1 MALIGPILD
10 DRSFQQ
16 LKDELVARIPEFA
29 PEWTDHNESDP
40 GIALLELF
48 ASLGESLLY
57 RFNQIPDATKVAF
70 LRLLALR
77 PGPAQLASALL
88 VLETERPDGVQVLG
102 GREARAG
109 AVAFE
114 TDDEVFAWPLEV
126 HAVGK
131 IAQVEPD
138 PNTPAGAAEIRRRN
152 DAVARLSPAD
162 QQRAQQFGETFYTV
176 TAVPT
181 DPMAADARPVDVS
194 TTVDGSL
201 WVALLAR
208 TEQLRPA
215 ITTALATRTAFLGVA
230 LDEAVKPEPF
240 DLLRPPPGT
249 PGVTRTALPDTS
261 LTADPPRIM
270 WELWNGPAD
279 QRPNKAA
286 DPDFVALQLL
296 GDTSRGLTTTGVVK
310 LALPDRLPAL
320 DPLVPP
326 PGDWTSPPP
335 LDDPKRTVRVVAW
348 LRVRRPEDEN
358 DAIHGVRWVGVNA
371 VAASQARTAGAEL
384 LGTGTGDPGQT
395 FRLSQRPVVEDSV
408 RLEVE
413 EVDGW
418 TAWTEV
424 DPFTV
429 GGPQDRY
436 FSVDLTAGLVEF
448 GTRTRLPQ
456 IGERIRVVSY
466 RHGGGAA
473 GNLPAG
479 SITTLPGVASVKVT
493 NILPAVGGAD
503 AADLTEAL
511 EQIPAQVHRRE
522 RAVTADDFQALTLEV
537 PGVARAET
545 LPLLHPDTPS
555 QPAAGVVSVLVF
567 PDEDLLHP
575 DAPTPD
581 VALLRRVAAYLNP
594 RRLVTTE
601 LYIIPP
607 TYRPIALSAGV
618 RVREGY
624 QADAVRRWVELI
636 LRQYLA
642 PLPPFGPDG
651 GGWPLGRT
659 VHRAELEAVAVQ
671 VDGVEFVEDELR
683 LARRDAAGA
692 FVPVPREVALEP
704 WEVPELVSIT
714 VVVGSP
720 LEPGADY
727 PPPTAG
733 SGQDDPV
740 LVPLPPDVC

>member
-16 LKDELVARIPEFA
+16 LKDELVARIPEFT

-48 ASLGESLLY
+48 AALGESLLY

-70 LRLLALR
+70 LRLLGLR
-77 PGPAQLASALL
+77 PRPAQLATTLL
-88 VLETERPDGVQVLG
+88 TLETERPDGVQVLR

-109 AVAFE
+109 AVVFE

-131 IAQVEPD
+131 IALLELD
-138 PNTPAGAAEIRRRN
+138 PADPANAAEIRRRQ
-152 DAVARLSPAD
+152 DAVARLPPTER
-162 QQRAQQFGETFYTV
+162 QRAATAGQAFYTV
-176 TAVPT
+176 KPVPA
-181 DPMAADARPVDVS
+181 DPAAPGAELVDVS
-194 TTVDGSL
+194 TTVDRSL

-208 TEQLRPA
+208 SEQLQPTLA
-215 ITTALATRTAFLGVA
+215 PVLATRTVFLGVA

-240 DLLRPPPGT
+240 DLVVPAPGT
-249 PGVTRTALPDTS
+249 PGATRTALPARD
-261 LTADPPRIM
+261 LTADPPLII
-270 WELWNGPAD
+270 WELWNGPVG
-279 QRPNKAA
+279 QRPNKDA
-286 DPDFVALQLL
+286 DPDFVPLALL

-310 LALPDRLPAL
+310 LALPERLPPL
-320 DPLVPP
+320 DPAEQPA
-326 PGDWTSPPP
+326 GDARTPPP
-335 LDDPKRTVRVVAW
+335 LDDPKLAARVVAW
-348 LRVRRPEDEN
+348 LRVRRPADEN

-371 VAASQARTAGAEL
+371 VTAVQARTAAPEL

-395 FRLSQRPVVEDSV
+395 FRLSQRPVVAGSV

-418 TAWTEV
+418 QAWTEV
-424 DPFTV
+424 ETFTA
-429 GGPQDRY
+429 GGAQDRHY
-436 FSVDLTAGLVEF
+436 TVDLTAGLVQF

-456 IGERIRVVSY
+456 IGERIRVVAY

-479 SITTLPGVASVKVT
+479 SVTSLPGVASVKVT
-493 NILPAVGGAD
+493 NVLPAAGGAD

-511 EQIPAQVHRRE
+511 EEIPAQVHRRE
-522 RAVTADDFQALTLEV
+522 RAVAADDFQALALEV

-545 LPLLHPDTPS
+545 LPLLHPDTPT

-567 PDEDLLHP
+567 PVEDLLHP
-575 DAPTPD
+575 GAPTPD
-581 VALLRRVAAYLNP
+581 VALLRRVAAYLDP

-601 LYIIPP
+601 LYVIPP
-607 TYRPIALSAGV
+607 TYRPIALSVGV

-642 PLPPFGPDG
+642 PLPPFGPTG
-651 GGWPLGRT
+651 AGWPLGRA

-671 VDGVEFVEDELR
+671 VDGVEFLEDELR
-683 LARRDAAGA
+683 LARRDATGV
-692 FVPVPREVALEP
+692 FVPEQREVGLQP
-704 WEVPELVSIT
+704 WEVPELVAIT
-714 VVVGSP
+714 VVAGPP
-720 LEPGADY
+720 LEPGAGY
-727 PPPTAG
+727 PPSTPG

-740 LVPLPPDVC
+740 FVPLPPDVC

>member
-10 DRSFQQ
+10 DRSFEQ
-16 LKDELVARIPEFA
+16 LKDELVKRIPVFA

-70 LRLLALR
+70 LRLLGVR
-77 PGPAQLASALL
+77 PRPAQLASTLL
-88 VLETERPDGVQVLG
+88 ALETERPDGVQVLR

-109 AVAFE
+109 AVLFE
-114 TDDEVFAWPLEV
+114 TDDEVFAWPLETY
-126 HAVGK
+126 AVGK

-138 PNTPAGAAEIRRRN
+138 PSTPAGAAEIRRRE
-152 DAVARLSPAD
+152 DAVARLPPAE
-162 QQRAQQFGETFYTV
+162 QQRASTFGRTFYTV
-176 TAVPT
+176 TPVPA
-181 DPMAADARPVDVS
+181 DPMATDARPVDVS

-208 TEQLRPA
+208 TEQLQPA
-215 ITTALATRTAFLGVA
+215 MASTLKTQTVFLGVA

-240 DLLRPPPGT
+240 DLLEPPPGT
-249 PGVTRTALPDTS
+249 PGATRTALPASD
-261 LTADPPRIM
+261 LTADPPRVL
-270 WELWNGPAD
+270 WELWNGPVN
-279 QRPNKAA
+279 QRPNKAH
-286 DPDFVALQLL
+286 DPDFSTLALL
-296 GDTSRGLTTTGVVK
+296 GDTTRGLTTTGVVK
-310 LALPDRLPAL
+310 LALPDPVPPL
-320 DPLVPP
+320 DPRVPP
-326 PGDWTSPPP
+326 AGDWTAPPP
-335 LDDPKRTVRVVAW
+335 LDDPKLTARVVAW

-358 DAIHGVRWVGVNA
+358 DAIHGVRWVGANA
-371 VAASQARTAGAEL
+371 VAAVQARKAAAEL

-395 FRLSQRPVVEDSV
+395 FRLSQRPVVADSV

-418 TAWTEV
+418 HAWTEV
-424 DPFTV
+424 DTFAV
-429 GGPQDRY
+429 GEPQDRHY
-436 FSVDLTAGLVEF
+436 TVDLTAGLVQF

-466 RHGGGAA
+466 RYGGGAA

-479 SITTLPGVASVKVT
+479 SISSLPGVASVKVT
-493 NILPAVGGAD
+493 NVLPATGGAD

-522 RAVTADDFQALTLEV
+522 RAVAADDFKALALAV
-537 PGVARAET
+537 PNVRRAET
-545 LPLLHPDTPS
+545 LPLLHPDTPT

-575 DAPTPD
+575 SAPTPD

-601 LYIIPP
+601 LYVIPP
-607 TYRPIALSAGV
+607 TYRAIAVSAGV

-642 PLPPFGPDG
+642 PLPPYGPDG
-651 GGWPLGRT
+651 GGWPLGRA

-671 VDGVEFVEDELR
+671 VEGVEFLENELR
-683 LARRDAAGA
+683 LARRDAAGN
-692 FVPVPREVALEP
+692 FVAAQREVTLQP
-704 WEVPELVSIT
+704 WEVPELASIT
-714 VVVGSP
+714 VVVGPP
-720 LEPGADY
+720 LEPGTGY
-727 PPPTAG
+727 PPAVPG
-733 SGQDDPV
+733 SEPDDPV

>member
-1 MALIGPILD
+1 MALIGPVLD
-10 DRSFQQ
+10 DRSFEQ
-16 LKDELVARIPEFA
+16 LRDELVKRIPVFA

-57 RFNQIPDATKVAF
+57 RFNQVPDATKVAF
-70 LRLLALR
+70 LRLLGVR
-77 PGPAQLASALL
+77 PRPAQLASTLL
-88 VLETERPDGVQVLG
+88 TLETERPDGVQVLR

-109 AVAFE
+109 AVVFE

-131 IAQVEPD
+131 IAQVELD
-138 PNTPAGAAEIRRRN
+138 PNDPANAAEIRRRE
-152 DAVARLSPAD
+152 DAVARLPPAE
-162 QQRAQQFGETFYTV
+162 QQKVKTAGRTFYTV
-176 TAVPT
+176 KPVPA
-181 DPMAADARPVDVS
+181 DPMAAADLHVDVS
-194 TTVDGSL
+194 TTVDRSL

-215 ITTALATRTAFLGVA
+215 IGPTLATRTVFLGVA

-240 DLLRPPPGT
+240 DLVEPPPGT
-249 PGVTRTALPDTS
+249 PGVARTALPASS
-261 LTADPPRIM
+261 LTADPPLVI
-270 WELWNGPAD
+270 WELWSGPVD
-279 QRPNKAA
+279 ERPNPAA
-286 DPDFVALQLL
+286 DPDFVPLQLL

-310 LALPDRLPAL
+310 LALPE
-320 DPLVPP
+320 LVPP
-326 PGDWTSPPP
+326 LDPADQPAGDARTPPP
-335 LDDPKRTVRVVAW
+335 LDDPKIAARVVAW
-348 LRVRRPEDEN
+348 LRVRRPADEN

-371 VAASQARTAGAEL
+371 VAAVQARAAAPEL

-395 FRLSQRPVVEDSV
+395 FRLSQRPVVAGSV

-418 TAWTEV
+418 RAWTEV
-424 DPFTV
+424 DTFAV
-429 GGPQDRY
+429 GGPQDRS
-436 FSVDLTAGLVEF
+436 FTVDLTAGLVQF

-456 IGERIRVVSY
+456 IGERIRVVAY

-479 SITTLPGVASVKVT
+479 SVTSLPGVASVKVT
-493 NILPAVGGAD
+493 NVLPATGGAD

-522 RAVTADDFQALTLEV
+522 RAVAADDFQALALEV

-545 LPLLHPDTPS
+545 LPLLHPDTPT

-567 PDEDLLHP
+567 PAEDLLHP
-575 DAPTPD
+575 AAPTPD

-601 LYIIPP
+601 LYVIPP
-607 TYRPIALSAGV
+607 TYRPIAVSVGV

-642 PLPPFGPDG
+642 PLPPYGPG
-651 GGWPLGRT
+651 GAGWPLGRT

-671 VDGVEFVEDELR
+671 VDGVEFLQDELR

-692 FVPVPREVALEP
+692 FVPVPREVTLQP
-704 WEVPELVSIT
+704 WEVPELVAIT
-714 VVVGSP
+714 VVVGPP
-720 LEPGADY
+720 LAPGAGY
-727 PPPTAG
+727 PPSTPG

-740 LVPLPPDVC
+740 HVPLPPDVC